1 VGLLAQVIPLP
12 FTWKLA
18 AGAIGLL
25 IVGLMLAALYAK
37 GRSDGSAACQAAVA
51 RAVVKQQEA
60 DKALSDK
67 LLNAQRQALDSIH
80 GQAMTALQ
88 RISSAP
94 VTDTCGETMR
104 EASKAVRALLAPSA
118 AK

>member
-1 VGLLAQVIPLP
+1 MFPALPLS
-12 FTWKLA
+12 WKLA

-25 IVGLMLAALYAK
+25 IVALLLGALYAK

-51 RAVVKQQEA
+51 RAVGKQQEA

-67 LLNAQRQALDSIH
+67 LLGAQKQALDSIH

-88 RISSAP
+88 RISIAP
-94 VTDTCGETMR
+94 VTSTCGPVER
-104 EASKAVRALLAPSA
+104 DASASVRAIIRGGSPLP
-118 AK
+118 